1 MLHHIYALD
10 PMKTNKVLIVSF
22 AVSLLVLAASAQAE
36 QWAKT
41 YGGARGEWASS
52 IRQTADGGFVFA
64 GRSQSLT
71 GDDDVW
77 VVKLHG
83 DGTVDWQKTYGGPG
97 EDWAASIR
105 QTVDGGYVVAGRT
118 TSFGAGAFDAWI
130 LKLGADGTIVWQK
143 TYGGPH
149 ADWAASIEQ
158 TADGGYIVTGSTES
172 FGAGFF
178 DAWVLKLHG
187 DGTIAW
193 QKTYGGP
200 GDDEATSIQQ
210 TVDGGFIVAGSTTSF
225 GAGLDVWVLK
235 LEGDGTIA
243 WQKTYGGPRGERAA
257 SIQQTADGG
266 FIVAGSTTSFGAG
279 LLDVWV
285 LKLEGDGTIAWQKS
299 YGGQGTEEADSI
311 QQTADGGYIVA
322 GRTDSFGGGQGYE
335 HDAWVLKL
343 ASDGTIAW
351 QKTYA
356 RAPTNWATTIQ
367 QTADG
372 GYIVAGRSNHSFD
385 TGPDVWVLKLDASG
399 EIPACGPAATSSAV
413 VTSTSVTGNG
423 SGAVSTRVRVSVGRS
438 RTVPMISTATESA
451 ACPVVGRLRGSVAIG
466 GAPVVDVRVKLKR
479 GVTGEEVT
487 RTSTDTAGVY
497 RFDPVYPGQYR
508 IRIAPLR
515 VERTTTVTGT
525 LEIDEGPS
533 VGTPVR
539 LANPAT
545 GTRLRTETDTGGA
558 FTFSQVEPG
567 RYNLIIPLVDV
578 P

>member
-210 TVDGGFIVAGSTTSF
+210 TV
-225 GAGLDVWVLK
+225 
-235 LEGDGTIA
+235 
-243 WQKTYGGPRGERAA
+243 
-257 SIQQTADGG
+257 DGG